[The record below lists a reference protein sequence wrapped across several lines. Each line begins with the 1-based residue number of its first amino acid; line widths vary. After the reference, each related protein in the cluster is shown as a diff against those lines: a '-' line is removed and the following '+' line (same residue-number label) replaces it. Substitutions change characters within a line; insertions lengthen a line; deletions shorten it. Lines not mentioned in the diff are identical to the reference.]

1 MADRASFGDF
11 FFCHAGVKPGVP
23 LDEQDPADLIW
34 IRWAFLSHTGLYEK
48 VIVHGHTPVTR
59 PELLPNRVN
68 VDTGAFL
75 SGRLT
80 ALVIDGAE
88 KWVLTVDFEGQRVM
102 AVTP

>member
-1 MADRASFGDF
+1 M
-11 FFCHAGVKPGVP
+11 
-23 LDEQDPADLIW
+23 
-34 IRWAFLSHTGLYEK
+34 
-48 VIVHGHTPVTR
+48 TR
-59 PELLPNRVN
+59 PEVLPNRVN

-102 AVTP
+102 AVDAIAVDGMAAGRVGGVDRHTPSGDGEEHEARQQRGSQGIISVSTSCDCLS